1 MTNVKIE
8 TRASGSFQT
17 EAIPGFHK
25 RWQPPPCLVGTMIV
39 LLRLRVELLVS
50 GTMPF
55 PHKCCSWS
63 RGVRC
68 ISHSEVEA
76 EFGPIHC
83 GCGTCRR
90 GKHVARHAEEGRS
103 VGRSVGWLPFP
114 RCSNYKVGGG
124 RWCSGWPSRSTPNLI
139 CLSILNYFFLLL
151 SLNNLQK
158 FENDEMKNATSWLV
172 GVWHLPCDE
181 WYMHRT

>member
-8 TRASGSFQT
+8 TRASGSFHT

-25 RWQPPPCLVGTMIV
+25 RWQPPPCLVGTVIV

-50 GTMPF
+50 GMMPF
-55 PHKCCSWS
+55 PHKCCSRS
-63 RGVRC
+63 RGMRC

-76 EFGPIHC
+76 EFGPSHC
-83 GCGTCRR
+83 WCGTCRR

-103 VGRSVGWLPFP
+103 VGRSASFPAVFQLQSGRGSLVFGLTLPINSQF
-114 RCSNYKVGGG
+114 
-124 RWCSGWPSRSTPNLI
+124 NLPVH
-139 CLSILNYFFLLL
+139 LILNYLLL

-158 FENDEMKNATSWLV
+158 F
-172 GVWHLPCDE
+172 
-181 WYMHRT
+181 